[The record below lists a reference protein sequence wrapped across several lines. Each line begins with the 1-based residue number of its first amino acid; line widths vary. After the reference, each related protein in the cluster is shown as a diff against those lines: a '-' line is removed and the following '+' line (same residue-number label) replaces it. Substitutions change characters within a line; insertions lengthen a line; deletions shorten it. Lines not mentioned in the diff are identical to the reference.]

1 MCFSSLSILKYEN
14 NWLIKLNNLENEE
27 IDEKSSESVKE
38 RQMNDESLM

>member
-27 IDEKSSESVKE
+27 IDEKSSASVKE
-38 RQMNDESLM
+38 RRKKEESLM